1 MASQWGLRGCCW
13 RVMGGDCCCCCRWPW
28 DGSWL
33 HVLAMPMPAWPSSTH
48 AALFSGQPPF
58 WRHPQLPA
66 ASGHLHRRR
75 HRCRLPEHARPPQLT
90 VARPARGRHRI
101 PHSPQSS
108 PVCAFPVHP
117 QQALPPQPQSQV
129 SNPCGGAS
137 CMPFADSG
145 PCCRDWLV
153 DHTSLQTPNSNSNPN
168 NARRLRQT
176 ATKFILLPA
185 DLGLTTRRQPPSILT

>member
-13 RVMGGDCCCCCRWPW
+13 RVMGGGLLLLLQVALGWIMAACAGHAYAC
-28 DGSWL
+28 
-33 HVLAMPMPAWPSSTH
+33 LAILDTQPFFLVNLLFGDIHNCQQPVGTSTAVAIAVASPNTRDHHSSPSPDPPA
-48 AALFSGQPPF
+48 
-58 WRHPQLPA
+58 
-66 ASGHLHRRR
+66 
-75 HRCRLPEHARPPQLT
+75 
-90 VARPARGRHRI
+90 VAIAFPI
-101 PHSPQSS
+101 PRNRPQSARS
-108 PVCAFPVHP
+108 AVHP

-153 DHTSLQTPNSNSNPN
+153 DHTSLQTPNSDSNPN
-168 NARRLRQT
+168 NARLRRT